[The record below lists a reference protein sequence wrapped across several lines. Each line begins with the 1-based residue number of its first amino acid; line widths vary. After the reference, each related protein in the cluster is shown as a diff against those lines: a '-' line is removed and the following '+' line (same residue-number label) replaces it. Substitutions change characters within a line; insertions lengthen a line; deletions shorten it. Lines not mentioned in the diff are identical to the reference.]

1 MADAESFLDKA
12 KAKGKEIVG
21 EVLDND
27 QMKNEGKGEAA
38 AADAKGAVNDAKD
51 SVEDKADDLKD
62 KASETLGKL
71 TDDK

>member
-21 EVLDND
+21 E
-27 QMKNEGKGEAA
+27 
-38 AADAKGAVNDAKD
+38 
-51 SVEDKADDLKD
+51 VEDKADDLKD

>member
-21 EVLDND
+21 EVFDND

-38 AADAKGAVNDAKD
+38 AAEAKGTANDAKD
-51 SVEDKADDLKD
+51 KVEDRREVGLPKPRTTTQGVSKP
-62 KASETLGKL
+62 
-71 TDDK
+71 